1 MLPPLAEFIENPETR
16 CPAALVLDTSASM
29 KGKPIAELNAGVR
42 AFFDDIRADPLASL
56 RVELGLI
63 CFGGGARLERDF
75 ATLDIGPVPELA
87 AGGNTPLGAALHLA
101 IDALEYRVNRYRAAG
116 IAHYRPWLFLI
127 TDGRPTDGIA
137 WQLAAQRA
145 QMADLSGNLAMHPIG
160 VANADMRLL
169 GELAS
174 PLRPPIQLKGLNFR
188 DLFDWM
194 SRSMRHVSLSRIGGR
209 QPGLP
214 ALGDWAV
221 MEGPSP

>member
-16 CPAALVLDTSASM
+16 CPAVLVLDTSASM
-29 KGKPIAELNAGVR
+29 KGAAIAELNAGVR
-42 AFFDDIRADPLASL
+42 AFFDDIRKDPLAAL
-56 RVELGLI
+56 RVELAMV

-75 ATLDIGPVPELA
+75 ATLDVGPVPELA

-101 IDALEYRVNRYRAAG
+101 VDALEYRVNRYRAAG

-145 QMADLSGNLAMHPIG
+145 QLADLAGTLALYPIG
-160 VANADMRLL
+160 VAKADMALL

-174 PLRPPIQLKGLNFR
+174 PLRPPILLDGLRFR

-194 SRSMRHVSLSRIGGR
+194 SRSMRRVSLSRIGTR
-209 QPGLP
+209 QPPLP
-214 ALGDWAV
+214 ELGDWALA
-221 MEGPSP
+221 GG